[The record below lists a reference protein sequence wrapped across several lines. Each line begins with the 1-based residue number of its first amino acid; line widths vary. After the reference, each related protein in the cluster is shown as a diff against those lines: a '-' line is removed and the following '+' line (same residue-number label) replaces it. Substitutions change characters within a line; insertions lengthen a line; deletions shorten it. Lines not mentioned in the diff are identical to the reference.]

1 MLSHS
6 LLQSDLLIAKQRS
19 APCDEA
25 HRKRPSRNRLGLPA
39 VDIAETACWLPALS
53 TRAPHGAE
61 SDQARTQK
69 QHAGRLRHGAA
80 AAAARGAP
88 IADIYTAG
96 LPSRATNDIGGKEL
110 PVRILLEVCQVQS
123 ACRYVKLEAAAI
135 RLAAAA
141 ANSLQ
146 SEVKVARPVHMQRT
160 RILLRVNST
169 RNGKLGR
176 RRNTAVC
183 DLADACQVKSKAGIK
198 ARVNELVAVCQRYI
212 KFKRA
217 TPQIGDDD
225 GTTIRLAGQTAAR
238 AMVGGELE
246 RQRRCWRRFG
256 RTNRQETDG
265 SHSDRDR
272 SEPRSCE
279 HIDNPLEK
287 LTFFV
292 IAGESNKRARGKSF
306 ASKRLRQ
313 IPEALTSAKCKLFR
327 QSVLRKRDSNGWIA
341 LIPM

>member
-1 MLSHS
+1 MLSHG

-123 ACRYVKLEAAAI
+123 ACRYVKLEAAA
-135 RLAAAA
+135 
-141 ANSLQ
+141 NSLQ

-265 SHSDRDR
+265 RHSDRDR

-287 LTFFV
+287 LTFFCHCEEKQE
-292 IAGESNKRARGKSF
+292 ACQGENPSP
-306 ASKRLRQ
+306 ASGCDKYPRH
-313 IPEALTSAKCKLFR
+313 
-327 QSVLRKRDSNGWIA
+327 
-341 LIPM
+341 